1 MSRSLFGLICV
12 LAAGP
17 AYPADEIVDWP
28 REHSYLDGSKLVL
41 YQPQI
46 ESWENYERLEG
57 RLALAFEPPGAEKPA
72 LGAFEF
78 EVDSETDL
86 ESRQVRLTNLRFL
99 NGRFPA
105 LNALQSEDLREKV
118 AAEFPEEVVTE
129 LDRILA
135 GLEHAKIHSG
145 EVDVKEDPPRIFS
158 SEKPAILVILDGE
171 PILSPI
177 KGNDLQFAV
186 NTNWDLFFYPDD
198 KTYYLRNEE
207 SWLQASSLGGPW
219 SPGGKL
225 PKSFKKLSKK
235 DENWK
240 EVREHVPGEKLEPDG
255 VPRVFVS
262 EVPAEL
268 ILLDGEPELEF
279 ITPKLLWVNNTESDL
294 FLSNSDGKFYYLVSG
309 RWFRAES
316 LDGAWTFCSTDLPE
330 DFAEIPEDHPRGDV
344 LASVPGTT
352 QAYEAVLLAHIPKK
366 AEVDRSEVKASATY
380 QGEPEFEEIEGT
392 SMFYATNSQ
401 NDVIRVG
408 DLYYMCFQAVW
419 FVSAGPKGPWE
430 VADNVA
436 AEIYTI
442 PPSSPV
448 YHTTYVYV
456 YSSTPTHVTYGYT
469 SGYWSVYYS
478 YGTVV
483 YGTGWYYP
491 PYVYYGAYYPV
502 YYRYPYSY
510 GSAAYYNPYTGTY
523 GRGAVAYGPYGG
535 AGWGAAY
542 NPTTG
547 TYARGAAAYGPYG
560 SQRWAEAY
568 NPRTG
573 TYAQTRQGSNAYANW
588 GTTGVSRGNDWVRS
602 AHYSDARGT
611 VGGIRTSEGTG
622 AIRVS
627 GEAGSGFVAKG
638 QDNVYAGKDGNVY
651 RRTEEG
657 WQKREDGEW
666 QSAER
671 SRGDAERTS
680 GQQRTSDRQL
690 DRQRDTQ
697 QRDRQAFDR
706 RDSNRDLASV
716 TQPRD
721 RGRDTYRQLDRDRR
735 GRMEG
740 QRRSAN
746 YGSRRSSAG
755 MRSGRSGMGRGR
767 GGGRGRRR

>member
-1 MSRSLFGLICV
+1 MSARLLALICL

-17 AYPADEIVDWP
+17 AYTAEQIDDWP
-28 REHSYLDGSKLVL
+28 REHTYLDGSKLVL

-46 ESWENYERLEG
+46 ESWEDYEHLEG
-57 RLALAFEPPGAEKPA
+57 RMALAFEPAGAKKPA

-86 ESRQVRLTNLRFL
+86 ESRQVRLTNLRLL
-99 NGRFPA
+99 NGRFPS
-105 LNALQSEDLREKV
+105 LDPLQSEDLRTKV
-118 AAEFPEEVVTE
+118 EAEFPEETVTE

-135 GLEHAKIHSG
+135 GLERGKAYSE
-145 EVDVKEDPPRIFS
+145 EVDVREDPPRIFS
-158 SEKPAILVILDGE
+158 SEEPAILVILDGE

-177 KGNDLQFAV
+177 EGNDLQFAV
-186 NTNWDLFFYPDD
+186 NTNWDLFFYLDT

-207 SWLQASSLGGPW
+207 SWLKGTTLGGTW
-219 SPGGKL
+219 SPAGKL

-240 EVREHVPGEKLEPDG
+240 EVREHVPGKKLAPED

-268 ILLDGEPELEF
+268 ILLDGEPELAF
-279 ITPKLLWVNNTESDL
+279 ITPKLLWVKNTESDL
-294 FLSNSDGKFYYLVSG
+294 FRSNSDGKLYYLVSG

-316 LDGAWTFCSTDLPE
+316 LDGEWAFCSADLPE
-330 DFAEIPEDHPRGDV
+330 DFAEIPPDHERGDV
-344 LASVPGTT
+344 LAAVPGTP
-352 QAYEAVLLAHIPKK
+352 QAYEAVVLAHIPKK
-366 AEVDRSEVKASATY
+366 AEVERSEVKATATY
-380 QGEPEFEEIEGT
+380 QGEPKFEKIEGT
-392 SMFYATNSQ
+392 SMYYATNSP

-419 FVSAGPKGPWE
+419 FVSTSPQGPWE

-436 AEIYTI
+436 PEIYTI

-469 SGYWSVYYS
+469 SGYGGVYYS

-491 PYVYYGAYYPV
+491 PYVYYGDYYPV
-502 YYRYPYSY
+502 YYSYPYSY
-510 GSAAYYNPYTGTY
+510 GAGTYYNPDTGTY

-560 SQRWAEAY
+560 SRSFAEAY

-573 TYAQTRQGSNAYANW
+573 TYAQTRQGSNAYASW
-588 GTTGVSRGNDWVRS
+588 GATGVSRGNDWVRG
-602 AHYSDARGT
+602 AHYSDSRGT

-627 GEAGSGFVAKG
+627 GEEGSGFVAKG
-638 QDNVYAGKDGNVY
+638 KDNVYAGKDGNVY
-651 RRTEEG
+651 RRTEDG
-657 WQKREDGEW
+657 WEKREDGEW
-666 QSAER
+666 QSSER
-671 SRGDAERTS
+671 QRGEGDRTRERE
-680 GQQRTSDRQL
+680 QTSDRQV
-690 DRQRDTQ
+690 DRQRDAQ
-697 QRDRQAFDR
+697 PGDRQAFDR
-706 RDSNRDLASV
+706 RDSNRDLSSI

-721 RGRDTYRQLDRDRR
+721 RSRDTYRQLDRDRR
-735 GRMEG
+735 SRMEG
-740 QRRSAN
+740 SRRSSN
-746 YGSRRSSAG
+746 YGSRRTGG
-755 MRSGRSGMGRGR
+755 MRSGRGGMGRSR